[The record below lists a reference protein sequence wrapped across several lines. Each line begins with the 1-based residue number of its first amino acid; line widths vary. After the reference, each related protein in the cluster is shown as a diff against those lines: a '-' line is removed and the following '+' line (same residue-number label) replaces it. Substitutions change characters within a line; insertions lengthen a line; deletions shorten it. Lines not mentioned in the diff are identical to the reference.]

1 MGYMIR
7 RIRERAMAGGYLT
20 APVRKP
26 RVEVVHAPKRRERTY
41 EELRAVAAKQ
51 RDEQAQEERER
62 ALQREATRVQRSN
75 TWDKVRTRLGGL
87 FRRKV

>member
-26 RVEVVHAPKRRERTY
+26 RVAVVRAPKKHDRTY
-41 EELRAVAAKQ
+41 EELRRIAAKQ
-51 RDEQAQEERER
+51 REEEAREERER